1 MVCRSALLATQCLG
15 IQQCLSV
22 LARAGSL
29 VGLGFFGG
37 LPSSLE
43 RVANCVWLRRTW
55 GVRLCSKQRFRDL
68 CCLFLREFNL
78 IAGRARPSVDQIMV
92 GRSDGNF
99 GIVGLIA
106 QIRDIWLVL
115 PLSQQAD
122 AFG

>member
-1 MVCRSALLATQCLG
+1 MCVCAAN
-15 IQQCLSV
+15 SV
-22 LARAGSL
+22 F
-29 VGLGFFGG
+29 VIF
-37 LPSSLE
+37 
-43 RVANCVWLRRTW
+43 VVC
-55 GVRLCSKQRFRDL
+55 

-122 AFG
+122 ASG